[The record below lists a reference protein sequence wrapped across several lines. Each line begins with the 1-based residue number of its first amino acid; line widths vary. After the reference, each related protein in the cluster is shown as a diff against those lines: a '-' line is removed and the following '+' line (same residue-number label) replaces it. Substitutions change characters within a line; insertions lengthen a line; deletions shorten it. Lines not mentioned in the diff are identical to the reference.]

1 MKTQFITKYLTV
13 LISLL
18 CYVFLYYV
26 IDRSEFLF
34 LISGIS
40 ILGGVYF
47 YWLKT
52 NPFSITEIIGIA
64 IILRIAL
71 LFATPNFS
79 DDFNRFLWDGEIIRA
94 GENPYENNPSFYYVL
109 WENFN
114 PENPEKIKELDH
126 LKGLYHN
133 LNSKGYYT
141 VYPPVNQ
148 AIFSSSVYLG
158 GSNVFYS
165 VLWMKVFILL
175 FEIGLIFLLFK
186 MLRKLKMKESLAQI
200 YALNPLVILELTGN
214 VHFEGVMLFF
224 FMLGL
229 YSLLYNRIVLSGLA
243 IALAINTKIVPL
255 LFLPLFLPLLGMVK
269 SIKLYVTI
277 GVLSLLMVVPFISDI
292 VVNNF
297 SQSLELYFQSFEFN
311 ASFYYLFKGISY
323 AFLDYK
329 TSVIGDLIPIIVF
342 LFGMFMTY
350 KLYIKKANSD
360 LTDFDLKS
368 FVSYAIPLMFVF
380 YLLAS
385 TIHPWYVINL
395 VILCVFIKNRAILI
409 WSILIFLSYFAYS
422 NYINENHDGN
432 FHNSFWYYFI
442 VTIQYS
448 IVLFFYIF
456 ERRKTI

>member
-34 LISGIS
+34 LISGIF

-52 NPFSITEIIGIA
+52 NPFSKTEIIGIA
-64 IILRIAL
+64 I
-71 LFATPNFS
+71 LFRAIFLFGINDYS
-79 DDFNRFLWDGEIIRA
+79 DDFNRFVWDGKIIVD
-94 GENPYENNPSFYYVL
+94 GENPYEKSPSNHMEML
-109 WENFN
+109 GENA
-114 PENPEKIKELDH
+114 PDDLRD
-126 LKGLYHN
+126 LYEN

-158 GSNVFYS
+158 GGNLYLS
-165 VLWMKVFILL
+165 VVWMKVFILL

-200 YALNPLVILELTGN
+200 YAFNPLVILELTGN

-229 YSLLYNRIVLSGLA
+229 YSLLYNRIILSGLV

-277 GVLSLLMVVPFISDI
+277 GVLTVLMVVPFISDI

-329 TSVIGDLIPIIVF
+329 TSIIGDLIPIIVF
-342 LFGMFMTY
+342 LFAIFMTY
-350 KLYIKKANSD
+350 KLYVKKANSD
-360 LTDFDLKS
+360 LTEFDLKS
-368 FVSYAIPLMFVF
+368 FVSHAIPLMFVF

-395 VILCVFIKNRAILI
+395 LILCVFIKNRAILI

-432 FHNSFWYYFI
+432 FHNSFWYYII

-456 ERRKTI
+456 ERIKNNLK